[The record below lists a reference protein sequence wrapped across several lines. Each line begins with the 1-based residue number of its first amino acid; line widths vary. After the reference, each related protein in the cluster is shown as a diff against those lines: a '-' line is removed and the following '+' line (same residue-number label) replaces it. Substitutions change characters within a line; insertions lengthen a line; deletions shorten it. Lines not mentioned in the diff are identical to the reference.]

1 MKLFKVFNFLD
12 FIYISTKI
20 SYLVIG
26 SYKKKKLFAP
36 EENEWLGLCHV

>member
-26 SYKKKKLFAP
+26 SECERNWISF
-36 EENEWLGLCHV
+36 EMVIQVHEVI